1 MSQQD
6 PGINREGF
14 DPYLHP
20 SHAIN
25 VLKESIGQRMTRS
38 VSVSRVDYCF
48 FVCWYWVIGCFLV
61 RCFCYLFVV
70 VVRRFRP
77 AP

>member
-20 SHAIN
+20 NHAIN

-38 VSVSRVDYCF
+38 VSVSRVDSCVV
-48 FVCWYWVIGCFLV
+48 VCWYWVVGCFV
-61 RCFCYLFVV
+61 VVV
-70 VVRRFRP
+70 VVRRFVSFRFRP